1 MNLVF
6 IYPALIPAFQMELL
20 PLDLTSLLIFLLL
33 QRHIAPKKE
42 AESRVGPICI
52 LRDARSS
59 RSCLDNIA

>member
-33 QRHIAPKKE
+33 Q
-42 AESRVGPICI
+42 
-52 LRDARSS
+52 
-59 RSCLDNIA
+59 